1 MSPRC
6 LIPIAFL
13 AAHLFSPISW
23 AQGQADRPNILL
35 IVADDLGY
43 ADLGSFGSDI
53 ATPNLD
59 ALAKRG
65 LRFTAF
71 HTAVMCAPTRAMLLS
86 GNSSHVA
93 GMARQSLTSLAG
105 SPYPGYE
112 AYLSDRIVPLP
123 RLLREAGYHTYATGK
138 WHLGDEPDHG
148 PGAAGFERYWVN
160 LGGAGN
166 HWDAVGY
173 KASGT
178 QYSFDGEVAQW
189 PEGRYS
195 TDWFTE
201 RLIDLIESG
210 RDDGQPFFA
219 FAAYTSPHWPL
230 QVPEDE
236 LDRYAGRY
244 DDGYDALREKNFERL
259 KAAGIIAQSQPLPP
273 RNEAITPWGD
283 LDAETQRREARK
295 MELYAAMVS
304 NLDHHV
310 GLLLDYLEAAGLL
323 ENTLVVFMSDNG
335 AAAEDFYNDTERPAL
350 SNYLRAHYDNALE
363 NMGRPNSFV
372 SYGPQWAEAG
382 SAPFQRHK
390 GYAMEGGITA
400 PMIVAGPGVSG
411 AGSINRAYLTVMDLA
426 PTLLVLADATYPAA
440 EGIAPMRGESLVEFL
455 AGRTAAAHAPDY
467 VTVHAHGGRVALRQ
481 GRWKLTNLE
490 PPFDESVLALYD
502 IETDPGETQDLRA
515 AQPEKFDELLA
526 IWRVE
531 RRAQGIVLP
540 EDL

>member
-1 MSPRC
+1 
-6 LIPIAFL
+6 
-13 AAHLFSPISW
+13 
-23 AQGQADRPNILL
+23 
-35 IVADDLGY
+35 
-43 ADLGSFGSDI
+43 
-53 ATPNLD
+53 
-59 ALAKRG
+59 
-65 LRFTAF
+65 
-71 HTAVMCAPTRAMLLS
+71 
-86 GNSSHVA
+86 
-93 GMARQSLTSLAG
+93 
-105 SPYPGYE
+105 
-112 AYLSDRIVPLP
+112 
-123 RLLREAGYHTYATGK
+123 
-138 WHLGDEPDHG
+138 
-148 PGAAGFERYWVN
+148 
-160 LGGAGN
+160 
-166 HWDAVGY
+166 
-173 KASGT
+173 
-178 QYSFDGEVAQW
+178 
-189 PEGRYS
+189 
-195 TDWFTE
+195 
-201 RLIDLIESG
+201 
-210 RDDGQPFFA
+210 
-219 FAAYTSPHWPL
+219 
-230 QVPEDE
+230 
-236 LDRYAGRY
+236 
-244 DDGYDALREKNFERL
+244 
-259 KAAGIIAQSQPLPP
+259 
-273 RNEAITPWGD
+273 
-283 LDAETQRREARK
+283 

-426 PTLLVLADATYPAA
+426 PTFLVLADATYPAA